1 MTAKIPIEIIST
13 ENDGHHIIIRG
24 KINKKERFLLIDTG
38 ASKSVFNMSLLKIKT
53 KEDISIY
60 QNYTS
65 AATITPDDI
74 PSTTG
79 NIKEIELQ
87 ELKIYN
93 YEATFIDLKHINDLY
108 QNTLEKKIS
117 GLI

>member
-1 MTAKIPIEIIST
+1 MTAKIPIEIISA

-65 AATITPDDI
+65 AATITPDEI

-87 ELKIYN
+87 ELKIYKLGAAGN
-93 YEATFIDLKHINDLY
+93 
-108 QNTLEKKIS
+108 
-117 GLI
+117 